1 MKVTQKQAD
10 NSSNHSSAEGAQ
22 SSWQNQ
28 LAQVVNNSKK
38 AVAQRAFIAGINDSP
53 RMLIQRRQI
62 ESYIGIDRQRPV
74 QRLKKPAEDEKSL
87 PATAQ
92 RIEKEQTLQRQFNS
106 KSPAPRKQQ
115 TTSKFDNTGLPDNL
129 KSGIESLS
137 GLSMDNVKVHYN
149 SSQPTQ
155 LNALAYAQG
164 TDIHIAPGQEQH
176 LPHEAWH
183 VVQQVQGRVQPTM
196 QMKNGVPI
204 NDDQG
209 LEYEADVM
217 GAKAAQMETYVDN
230 GKLKDAAPSNSQAK
244 VAQGKWFRMSTLLD
258 REDEIEVAEI
268 QALANNGNFFDAFRK
283 ILSKY
288 PTLSQDFDAINARFD
303 NEASYAAAFNI
314 LWETFEEPNKAYTA
328 AEVIELL
335 EDNEIINKEADVLD
349 ETDNDDDDIE
359 SLIGQ
364 FRDLHISVPFRSDV
378 DQQKEEHNVYWETD
392 DIIVRSNPKPLKDMI
407 AQGNWEG
414 YPISPPLQI
423 QLNGLR
429 KTAKLALY
437 KIAGNAKRNI
447 VGARTKGNMNAFR
460 NTLDAIA
467 KILSNLGGGT
477 HAASLMPL
485 TNLSTSAKYGND
497 AAPTEGS
504 HVVATPLSI
513 KSGTAGSAP
522 KDGRLMTSIRN
533 LAGLQSKSYV
543 QMHLLNDLVF
553 GPGQLWNL
561 TPGPKQSNVD
571 MEKNVEDPL
580 KRAVLGKGLVINFEA
595 QVNYNNDPIAAT
607 NIQIQQNPDKYR
619 FQSIDFTAEQ
629 LEYNQATQSW
639 VPASMQDPDV
649 AKVNGSRVTWRYGSL
664 TPLVP
669 KPRILDSATT
679 LHELTSANIQPAAAT
694 RIMAFVKN
702 NPAWQPNGANK
713 QAQLAK
719 AVKNWDK
726 GKTIPNISSWKA
738 TSVLWT

>member
-1 MKVTQKQAD
+1 MKTTQKQTNNAP
-10 NSSNHSSAEGAQ
+10 NRSSALATEGSWKNQ
-22 SSWQNQ
+22 SAQ
-28 LAQVVNNSKK
+28 LANNSKE
-38 AVAQRAFIAGINDSP
+38 AVTQLTLIAGINDSP
-53 RMLIQRRQI
+53 RMLAQRRRI
-62 ESYIGIDRQRPV
+62 ESYLGTDRQQSVYTASPINQPPI
-74 QRLKKPAEDEKSL
+74 QRLEEPDDA
-87 PATAQ
+87 
-92 RIEKEQTLQRQFNS
+92 EKELLQL
-106 KSPAPRKQQ
+106 KASPESTVQLEQPAAPKPN
-115 TTSKFDNTGLPDNL
+115 NTGLPDNL
-129 KSGIESLS
+129 KNGIETLS

-149 SSQPTQ
+149 SSQPAQ

-176 LPHEAWH
+176 LPHETWH
-183 VVQQVQGRVQPTM
+183 VVQQAQGRVQPTM
-196 QMKNGVPI
+196 QMKNGVPV
-204 NDDQG
+204 NDDKG
-209 LEYEADVM
+209 LEHEADVM
-217 GAKAAQMETYVDN
+217 GNKAVQMAAYVDN
-230 GKLKDAAPSNSQAK
+230 RKLKPPAISNSQAT

-258 REDEIEVAEI
+258 HTDEIEVAEI
-268 QALANNGNFFDAFRK
+268 QASADRGNFFEAFGK

-288 PTLSQDFDAINARFD
+288 PELSRDFGAISSRFG
-303 NEASYAAAFNI
+303 NEDIRLAAFNI
-314 LWETFEEPNKAYTA
+314 LWETFEDPSKSYTA
-328 AEVIELL
+328 AEVMELL
-335 EDNEIINKEADVLD
+335 GDNEIISQEADVLN

-359 SLIGQ
+359 SLIAQ

-407 AQGNWEG
+407 AQGSWEG
-414 YPISPPLQI
+414 YPISAPLRI

-447 VGARTKGNMNAFR
+447 VGARTKSNMNAFR

-467 KILSNLGGGT
+467 KILSNLGGGA

-485 TNLSTSAKYGND
+485 TDLSTSASHGND
-497 AAPTEGS
+497 AAPTEGT
-504 HVVATPLSI
+504 HVVAAPLSI
-513 KSGTAGSAP
+513 KSNNPGSAP

-533 LAGLQSKSYV
+533 LAGSQSKSYV

-580 KRAVLGKGLVINFEA
+580 KRAILGKGLVINFEA
-595 QVNYNNDPIAAT
+595 RVNYNNDPNTAT

-619 FQSIDFTAEQ
+619 FQSIDFSAEQ
-629 LEYNQATQSW
+629 LEYDQASSSW
-639 VPASMQDPDV
+639 GPAAVQDPDV
-649 AKVNGSRVTWRYGSL
+649 QKVNGSRVTWRYGSL

-669 KPRILDSATT
+669 KPRILDPATT
-679 LHELTSANIQPAAAT
+679 LQELTSANIQPAAAK

-702 NPAWQPNGANK
+702 NSAWRPSGGNK
-713 QAQLAK
+713 QQQLAQ
-719 AVKNWDK
+719 AVKAWDN
-726 GKTIPNISSWKA
+726 GRTIPNISSWKA